1 MRYKRLKNRKLS
13 KKPSGRN
20 KSNLHQSSLQK
31 YVISN
36 YLGLSVIMLL
46 LLPLMFII
54 SYNRIISQ
62 DDTTTTSEF
71 ELLEL
76 SVNDDNSERFNEFLN
91 KNLNTEE
98 GFIALQRLVEPILKE
113 KRYEAAIEFY
123 LEYKSD
129 FPKFEKKID
138 KIIEILKFPIENL
151 MEINLGSGINSVFSE
166 YSPTPTAD
174 ESRIYF
180 TSVNR
185 DEYNETEDIFY
196 SDFIDDIWTPAQ
208 KLNSI
213 NTEDQGEAPQAIT
226 TDGNLMNLFGSF
238 KENIGK
244 GDLYYSE
251 KIRGGWGPVKMYP
264 EPINS
269 KFFDCDGKLT
279 NDKNA
284 MIFVSDRPGAIGEF
298 KEYGKYFN
306 GAKLGNTD
314 IYVSLKTD
322 SGWSKPINMG
332 KTINTPF
339 AERKPFLHPDGRSLY
354 FSSDGREGLGSLDLY
369 KSTKLKEDSWT
380 EWSEPIN
387 MGKEINTG
395 RNERG
400 AIVATSGELAYFA
413 SADRGLNFGQVDI
426 YKIDVPERLRP
437 DPVTTLSGRVIDNLG
452 NIVEATIVWEDLE
465 TGKRLGSLRS
475 SPDDGKYFII
485 LPQGK
490 NYGVYAEKEGYFPI
504 SKNIDLRKEKKG
516 LKLKED
522 ITLYSISDLIGDDL
536 ELMGTGDL
544 TYDSFELQEK
554 KLIQMNNL
562 FFEYNKSTILKSSFS
577 ELDRVIYLLKNY
589 PIDLVEVAGH
599 TDSVG
604 NEEYNL
610 TLSDKRASAVMDYLI
625 KKGIKKEKLISK
637 GYGKHE
643 PVATNETEEGKKL
656 NRRVEL
662 RILKISK
669 VRK

>member
-1 MRYKRLKNRKLS
+1 MRRKKLKYKKLS
-13 KKPSGRN
+13 KRAFANKRN
-20 KSNLHQSSLQK
+20 SLNK
-31 YVISN
+31 RSFKDYVISN
-36 YLGLSVIMLL
+36 YLGLSIIILL
-46 LLPLMFII
+46 LLPIIFII
-54 SYNRIISQ
+54 SYNPIISQ
-62 DDTTTTSEF
+62 DDTTTSEF

-76 SVNDDNSERFNEFLN
+76 SVNEENAEKFNDFLG
-91 KNLNTEE
+91 KNLNNDN
-98 GFIALQRLVEPILKE
+98 GFIALQRLIEPILKE
-113 KRYEAAIEFY
+113 KRYEDAIEFY
-123 LEYKSD
+123 LEYKPD
-129 FPKFEKKID
+129 FPNYTKKID
-138 KIIEILKFPIENL
+138 KILEILKQPLDNL
-151 MEINLGSGINSVFSE
+151 VETNLGSGINSIYSE
-166 YSPTPTAD
+166 YSPIPTAD

-180 TSVNR
+180 TSVDR
-185 DEYNETEDIFY
+185 DEYNQSEDIYY

-213 NTEDQGEAPQAIT
+213 NTEDQGEAPQSIT

-244 GDLYYSE
+244 GDLYFSE
-251 KIRGGWGPVKMYP
+251 KIRGGWGPVKLYP
-264 EPINS
+264 EPLNS
-269 KFFDCDGKLT
+269 NFFDCDGKLT

-284 MIFVSDRPGAIGEF
+284 MIFVSDRPGGIGEF

-306 GAKLGNTD
+306 GSRLGNTD
-314 IYVSLKTD
+314 IYISVKND
-322 SGWSKPINMG
+322 SGWSKPINLG
-332 KTINTPF
+332 KNINTPF
-339 AERKPFLHPDGRSLY
+339 AERKPFLHPDGKSLY
-354 FSSDGREGLGSLDLY
+354 FSSEGHSGLGRLDLY
-369 KSTKLKEDSWT
+369 KSTRLKENSWT

-387 MGKEINTG
+387 LGKEINSG

-400 AIVATSGELAYFA
+400 AIVATDGELAYFA
-413 SADRGLNFGQVDI
+413 SADRGLNFGQADI
-426 YKIDVPERLRP
+426 YKIDVPERLKP
-437 DPVTTLSGRVIDNLG
+437 EPVTTLSGRVLDNLG
-452 NIVEATIVWEDLE
+452 NIVDANIIWEDLE
-465 TGKRLGSLRS
+465 TGKKLGSLKS
-475 SPDDGKYFII
+475 DPDDGKYFII

-544 TYDSFELQEK
+544 TYDSFELKEK

-577 ELDRVIYLLKNY
+577 ELDRVVYLLKNY

-610 TLSDKRASAVMDYLI
+610 TLSDKRASAVLDYI
-625 KKGIKKEKLISK
+625 VKKGIAKEKLVSK

-643 PVATNETEEGKKL
+643 PVATNETEEGRKL